1 MTKVKNAAALCCALS
16 CAAGASAFV
25 PGTFAPP
32 FGGGGGGRTSSS
44 SSLCGATTANVV
56 VGATVCPPP
65 SSGVVGVG
73 VGVGVAGA
81 RRRRSLLGMTSSS
94 SSSSSKGDGNGNGS
108 DSSAADDSSGDSAS
122 SSSPS
127 ADEDAS
133 SSAAKKHPLRAEK
146 DAEEE
151 EEAKKGAKYE
161 RTYRIAQKRA
171 EIESLLSGP
180 DPPFD
185 AEAELAKIPGGVQP
199 PVGMEDDSS
208 EAELEAKSG
217 RLEAEIYEAAEGG
230 EWDVAQAKRD
240 ELSRE
245 YLDDCGA
252 VLQANLRFYRAFSAK
267 DYGEMSKLWLHDASV
282 LCVHPSHA
290 PLVGASAVLGSWR
303 RMFDTGEG
311 APAFR
316 RNVVEPSRVRL
327 SMRGST
333 AILTCDEE
341 VYTRRFVRG
350 ERRKTELVN
359 RLTATNVFRKVGGRW
374 RMVHHHAAW
383 HAESEAAKRAL
394 GGAGGGRKSSS
405 SSKSARGE
413 GEHQGPGSVE
423 SSRGIPDNEGITGKG
438 YGEKSDN
445 KKSGGG
451 DDDPFSALEGLG
463 GLGGGGGGNLNPD
476 GSNGPIRRV
485 FMGSLSDLLNGGGGL
500 GDLLGSGSS
509 DGKIID
515 ASGKGS
521 SGGGKGFGDDNDE
534 GPSIIRFLSEDEEDD
549 DEDFEDDD
557 DDDLDVDVVDE
568 DADVSIQFVSKS
580 EDGKSG
586 GATIIRSIKK
596 GDKDDDSDKDGVAT
610 SKDSGA
616 ADATEVG
623 LSIGGVPKD
632 ALRQNCISA
641 LRRLTAQGAISA
653 KQKRV
658 LLTDIILCS
667 ARGEFSMVE
676 VAYELLCGECADGD
690 TAENGC
696 VAEERAMA
704 EEEFAD
710 QCRAFAASLP
720 ESPPYSPA
728 R

>member
-374 RMVHHHAAW
+374 GWFIITRRGTPSPRRPRGRWGA
-383 HAESEAAKRAL
+383 R
-394 GGAGGGRKSSS
+394 GAGGSRRRRQSRPGGRGSTRVPAASNPPAASPTTRASRGRGTAKSRTT
-405 SSKSARGE
+405 KSPEE
-413 GEHQGPGSVE
+413 GTTTPSPPWRDSVDSAEEETSTRTVPTDPSVE
-423 SSRGIPDNEGITGKG
+423 SSWG
-438 YGEKSDN
+438 
-445 KKSGGG
+445 
-451 DDDPFSALEGLG
+451 
-463 GLGGGGGGNLNPD
+463 
-476 GSNGPIRRV
+476 
-485 FMGSLSDLLNGGGGL
+485 
-500 GDLLGSGSS
+500 
-509 DGKIID
+509 
-515 ASGKGS
+515 AS
-521 SGGGKGFGDDNDE
+521 
-534 GPSIIRFLSEDEEDD
+534 P
-549 DEDFEDDD
+549 
-557 DDDLDVDVVDE
+557 
-568 DADVSIQFVSKS
+568 
-580 EDGKSG
+580 
-586 GATIIRSIKK
+586 T
-596 GDKDDDSDKDGVAT
+596 
-610 SKDSGA
+610 
-616 ADATEVG
+616 
-623 LSIGGVPKD
+623 
-632 ALRQNCISA
+632 C
-641 LRRLTAQGAISA
+641 
-653 KQKRV
+653 
-658 LLTDIILCS
+658 
-667 ARGEFSMVE
+667 
-676 VAYELLCGECADGD
+676 
-690 TAENGC
+690 
-696 VAEERAMA
+696 
-704 EEEFAD
+704 
-710 QCRAFAASLP
+710 
-720 ESPPYSPA
+720 
-728 R
+728 